1 MLVRA
6 RRMVLQL
13 SRRLALVLVVVAT
26 FAACGG
32 AGSSSKVPKEAIEK
46 AASTKIAEP
55 TDAGAE
61 P

>member
-1 MLVRA
+1 
-6 RRMVLQL
+6 MVLQL
-13 SRRLALVLVVVAT
+13 SRRLALGLVVVAT

-46 AASTKIAEP
+46 AASTKIAA
-55 TDAGAE
+55 DAGADAE